1 MTQTSPYT
9 QDMETMMTDYHG
21 TLIVLSP
28 PPPDRQ
34 LSLGSL
40 TSLQFV
46 LITFG
51 SISRT
56 NGLVVSGYTQVTW
69 FEMTIVTIVLGLC

>member
-1 MTQTSPYT
+1 MTQTSPHT

-21 TLIVLSP
+21 TVIVLSP
-28 PPPDRQ
+28 PPPDSQ

-46 LITFG
+46 LITCP

-56 NGLVVSGYTQVTW
+56 NGLVVGGSTQVTW
-69 FEMTIVTIVLGLC
+69 FELTIVTIVLGLC